1 MVTDAEAHAAEDKK
15 FRELVETRN
24 RADALVHA
32 TEKSLKELGD
42 KVAAADRASVESAL
56 SDLRTTLKGDDKEV
70 IERKAEALAKV
81 ASGLAAQ
88 AQQANAAGGDAGAQ
102 PNDGGPASNDNV
114 VDAEFEEVKDK
125 NRGNS

>member
-42 KVAAADRASVESAL
+42 KVAAGDRAIGRVGAV
-56 SDLRTTLKGDDKEV
+56 RPAH
-70 IERKAEALAKV
+70 R
-81 ASGLAAQ
+81 AQ
-88 AQQANAAGGDAGAQ
+88 G
-102 PNDGGPASNDNV
+102 
-114 VDAEFEEVKDK
+114 
-125 NRGNS
+125 